1 MLTLIN
7 NRVIGRKGNV
17 VLVDFSR
24 SPPPPAPRFPGA
36 NGLREP
42 SCEDM
47 SVEPFAGPSARCP
60 GYAASVACRPV

>member
-7 NRVIGRKGNV
+7 NRVIGRKGNI

-24 SPPPPAPRFPGA
+24 EPPPPAPRFPGA

-42 SCEDM
+42 SCQEIGL
-47 SVEPFAGPSARCP
+47 EPFADQSARCP
-60 GYAASVACRPV
+60 SYAASVACRPV